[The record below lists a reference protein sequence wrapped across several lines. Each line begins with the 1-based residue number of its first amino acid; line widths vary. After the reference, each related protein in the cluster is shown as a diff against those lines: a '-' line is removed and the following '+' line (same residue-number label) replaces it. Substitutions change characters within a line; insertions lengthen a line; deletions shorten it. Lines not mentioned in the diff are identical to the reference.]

1 MALKLA
7 ISLLSLSEEDRIG
20 ILGEGI
26 GRMLQDT
33 EKVPVTWATTGQCL
47 LLLSPHYH
55 TEVCILPEYCP

>member
-33 EKVPVTWATTGQCL
+33 EKVPVT
-47 LLLSPHYH
+47 
-55 TEVCILPEYCP
+55 